1 MKRRLPLI
9 ALLIGASLSM
19 LVNSADA
26 TAPAKVAALGP
37 GSRIHGIDISRWQ
50 HPGNKTIDFKKMYKA
65 GIRFVL
71 IKGSDAIDA
80 ADATA
85 LKYLKVDRAA
95 AQAAG
100 LYTGFYHYATLPD
113 SVDPAFIVADAKAQ
127 AQKVV
132 WRLATIGGY
141 SAKDLPV
148 TLDLENNCVRKDSAG
163 TCLKFM
169 NKKYVT
175 LWAQTWLATVA
186 LKTGR
191 PPIVYSYPQF
201 LENAMVRSADFVQY
215 PLWIA
220 HYNINPAVQTAQPG
234 AKNVGCYSHS
244 WTTSDCATQ
253 WQIWQYTSCGI
264 GSKYGVPTDRVD
276 LDVFGGSSTDFLALT
291 AGIWIPTRFDFL
303 PVDEPTTMNVISTLS
318 KTTKDITQI
327 VVDVLR
333 PSGSPVVT
341 GTVNFTS
348 LDSLMTNGA
357 QKAIRSA
364 SGRWTLNITKLNA
377 GHYLGLVNYIDET
390 GTHANNAIPVSFDIA
405 AAPTPTATPTPTP
418 TPILSPST
426 SPLPTPTKSPSI
438 KPTPV
443 DVCAGQI
450 RN

>member
-1 MKRRLPLI
+1 MKGKLPLI
-9 ALLIGASLSM
+9 MLLIGAL
-19 LVNSADA
+19 LA
-26 TAPAKVAALGP
+26 TFVAEANAVAVKKVAALGP

-50 HPGNKTIDFKKMYKA
+50 HPGNKPIDFKKMYKA

-71 IKGSDAIDA
+71 IKGSDALDA

-85 LKYLKVDRAA
+85 LKYLKIDRTA

-113 SVDPAFIVADAKAQ
+113 SVDPAFIVADANAQ
-127 AQKVV
+127 AQKIV

-141 SAKDLPV
+141 SSKDLPV
-148 TLDLENNCVRKDSAG
+148 TLDLENNCVRKDPAG
-163 TCLKFM
+163 NCQKYM

-175 LWAQTWLATVA
+175 LWAQSWLASVA

-220 HYNINPAVQTAQPG
+220 HYNINPASSSAQPG
-234 AKNVGCYSHS
+234 VKNVGCYSHS
-244 WTTSDCATQ
+244 WTTSDCGTQ

-264 GSKYGVPTDRVD
+264 GAKYGVPTDRVD
-276 LDVFGGSSTDFLALT
+276 LDVFAGSSTDFLALT

-303 PVDEPTTMNVISTLS
+303 PVDEPTTMHVISTVS
-318 KTTKDITQI
+318 KTTTDVVQI

-348 LDSLMTNGA
+348 LDSLMTNGI
-357 QKAIRSA
+357 QKAVRSA
-364 SGRWTLNITKLNA
+364 SGRWTLNISRLQA
-377 GHYLGLVNYIDET
+377 GHYLGLINYIDQT
-390 GTHANNAIPVSFDIA
+390 GTHANNAIPVNFDLLP
-405 AAPTPTATPTPTP
+405 APSPSATPTPSVTLTP
-418 TPILSPST
+418 TITPA
-426 SPLPTPTKSPSI
+426 PTATKSPTA
-438 KPTPV
+438 KPSPV

>member
-1 MKRRLPLI
+1 MKLRLPLI
-9 ALLIGASLSM
+9 ALLIGASLGALTTQSQA
-19 LVNSADA
+19 V
-26 TAPAKVAALGP
+26 APAKVAALGP

-50 HPGNKTIDFKKMYKA
+50 HPNGKNIDFKKMYKA

-71 IKGSDAIDA
+71 IKGSDALDA
-80 ADATA
+80 ADTTA
-85 LKYLKVDRAA
+85 LKYLKQDRIA
-95 AQAAG
+95 AQSAG

-113 SVDPAFIVADAKAQ
+113 SVDPTFIAADANAQ

-148 TLDLENNCVRKDSAG
+148 TLDLENNCVRKDPTG
-163 TCLKFM
+163 NCLKYM
-169 NKKYVT
+169 NKKFVT

-201 LENAMVRSADFVQY
+201 LENAMVRSPDFVQY

-220 HYNINPAVQTAQPG
+220 HYNINPATTGAQPG
-234 AKNVGCYSHS
+234 VKNVGCYSHS
-244 WTTSDCATQ
+244 WTTSDCSTQ

-276 LDVFGGSSTDFLALT
+276 LDVFGGTSNDFLALT

-303 PVDEPTTMNVISTLS
+303 PVDEPTTMNVISTVS
-318 KTTKDITQI
+318 ATTKDISQI
-327 VVDVLR
+327 VVEVLR
-333 PSGSPVVT
+333 PSGAPVVT

-348 LDSLMTNGA
+348 LDSLMTNGVQRA
-357 QKAIRSA
+357 VRSA
-364 SGRWTLNITKLNA
+364 SGRWTLNLTKLQS

-390 GTHANNAIPVSFDIA
+390 GTHANNAIPVSFDVA
-405 AAPTPTATPTPTP
+405 GVPSPSATP
-418 TPILSPST
+418 SPST
-426 SPLPTPTKSPSI
+426 SSSPTPSISPKPSRSPTL